1 MRAEFDL
8 RIAEITRY
16 FQFIEAVD
24 SGVHSIMSVA
34 DGANAYRSSE
44 LTDLVKTLK
53 ANGFVVLYNL
63 VEATLKNAIEAI
75 FDELESKSVDYD
87 QCRDEIQR
95 VILKNV
101 KKRNTD
107 NLLPFVRAI
116 ASDIAAASFRKDEL
130 FAGNLDARRIRQ
142 AATEYGF
149 TPPAKKSDEL
159 LTVKEARNDLAHGD
173 KSFAEVGR
181 DFDVARL
188 LSIKTEVIE
197 YLEDLLNNIDS
208 YLSNE
213 SYLRSNSLP
222 T

>member
-1 MRAEFDL
+1 MRAEFDQ
-8 RIAEITRY
+8 RIEEITRY
-16 FQFIEAVD
+16 FEFIEAID
-24 SGVHSIMSVA
+24 SGEHLIMNVDLSVH
-34 DGANAYRSSE
+34 AYRSTE
-44 LTDLVKTLK
+44 LTDLVKTFK

-75 FDELESKSVDYD
+75 FNELESKSVDYD
-87 QCRDEIQR
+87 RCCDEIKR

-101 KKRNTD
+101 RKRNTD
-107 NLLPFVRAI
+107 NLVPYVNAI
-116 ASDIAAASFRKDEL
+116 ASDIAGASLRKDEL

-149 TPPAKKSDEL
+149 MPPAKKSDEL
-159 LTVKEARNDLAHGD
+159 LTVKEVRNDLAHGD

-181 DFDVARL
+181 DYDVARL
-188 LSIKTEVIE
+188 LRIKNEVIE

-213 SYLRSNSLP
+213 TYLRSNSLP
-222 T
+222 N